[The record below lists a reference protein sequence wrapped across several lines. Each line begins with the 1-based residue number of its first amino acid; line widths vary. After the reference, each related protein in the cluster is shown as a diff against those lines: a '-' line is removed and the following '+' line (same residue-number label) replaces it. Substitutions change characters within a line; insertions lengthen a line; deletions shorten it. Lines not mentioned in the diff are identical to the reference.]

1 MNETLPS
8 VLAARALACVALAGA
23 LTAACS
29 STSATPST
37 SSGRAT
43 HAATGTSTHSPAA
56 PKKSATTRPAPSPAQ
71 VRREAAAAVAA
82 LAAKQ
87 PRGAISVAAQNLQ
100 TGKTFVAGARR
111 GMWTASAYK
120 LFVVEA
126 LLLQR
131 GGPLSGYESSDAQ
144 IAIENSDN
152 PAGYR
157 LFLDA
162 GGNEGLEAAA
172 RRFGMRHTVMGETDP
187 TFTRTSAADFMIL
200 ARNLVDPHSPLT
212 PAARHYLL
220 SLMSEEEEDQRWGV
234 GAAADKGS
242 DYYSKNGWLSIDD
255 TNPPGETDGGRWAVT
270 SVGLIRVRHQ
280 RVAMAVLTQ
289 HQPLMGDGVRLV
301 ERLARAIAPAV
312 TTN

>member
-1 MNETLPS
+1 VRTK
-8 VLAARALACVALAGA
+8 A
-23 LTAACS
+23 
-29 STSATPST
+29 
-37 SSGRAT
+37 
-43 HAATGTSTHSPAA
+43 AAT
-56 PKKSATTRPAPSPAQ
+56 
-71 VRREAAAAVAA
+71 VAA
-82 LAAKQ
+82 LAARQ
-87 PRGAISVAAQNLQ
+87 PRGAISVAALNLK
-100 TGKTFVAGARR
+100 TGKSFVAGSRR

-126 LLLQR
+126 LLLQQ

-172 RRFGMRHTVMGETDP
+172 RRFGMRHTVLGETDP
-187 TFTRTSAADFMIL
+187 TFTRTSASDFLVL

-220 SLMSEEEEDQRWGV
+220 SLMADEEADQRWGV
-234 GAAADKGS
+234 GAAADK
-242 DYYSKNGWLSIDD
+242 DTDVYSKNGWLSIDD
-255 TNPPGETDGGRWAVT
+255 SNPPGETDGGRWAVT

-280 RVAMAVLTQ
+280 RIAMAVLTQ
-289 HQPLMGDGVRLV
+289 HQPLMDDGVRLV

-312 TTN
+312 TVG

>member
-1 MNETLPS
+1 
-8 VLAARALACVALAGA
+8 VRAK
-23 LTAACS
+23 
-29 STSATPST
+29 AT
-37 SSGRAT
+37 
-43 HAATGTSTHSPAA
+43 
-56 PKKSATTRPAPSPAQ
+56 
-71 VRREAAAAVAA
+71 AAVAA

-87 PRGAISVAAQNLQ
+87 PRGAISVAALNLR
-100 TGKTFVAGARR
+100 TGQSFVAGARH

-126 LLLQR
+126 LLLQQ

-172 RRFGMRHTVMGETDP
+172 RRFGMRHTVMGDTDP

-212 PAARHYLL
+212 PASRHYLL
-220 SLMSEEEEDQRWGV
+220 GLMAEEEEDQRWGV

-255 TNPPGETDGGRWAVT
+255 TNPPGESDGGRWAVT

-312 TTN
+312 TTGSVSS